1 MRYQKPIVE
10 IVEDSVI
17 ETKVTDVRNLSQ
29 SEKNNLFSNNTN
41 ISFDNIKPK
50 NMTFEEMVREAEIEE
65 MRLREF
71 RTNPRRVDNRN
82 PNGYKTREEYRTMD
96 GIGFNI
102 SIETDMDII

>member
-17 ETKVTDVRNLSQ
+17 ETKITDVRNLSQ
-29 SEKNNLFSNNTN
+29 SEKNNLLSNNTN
-41 ISFDNIKPK
+41 ISFNNKSK
-50 NMTFEEMVREAEIEE
+50 NMTFEEMIKEAEIEE
-65 MRLREF
+65 MRLRGF
-71 RTNPRRVDNRN
+71 GTNPKRVDNRN

-102 SIETDMDII
+102 SIETDMDLF